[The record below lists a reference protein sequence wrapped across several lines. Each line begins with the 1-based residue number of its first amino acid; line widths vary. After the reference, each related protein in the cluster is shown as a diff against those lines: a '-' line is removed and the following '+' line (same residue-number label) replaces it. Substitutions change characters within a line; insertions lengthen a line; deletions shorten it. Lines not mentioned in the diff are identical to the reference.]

1 MAVEMTADNDWG
13 VTVEEVSA
21 LAPQVTIGTD
31 PAEVV
36 DPVFY
41 EADRKITIGEVQ
53 GWISDV
59 AGRVALR
66 LANMGK
72 ITDANQSAALAKA
85 AHDAT
90 VNGAAS
96 YLVAAAHP
104 IGQLNDASGYAAL
117 LWSRYETALEGAG
130 TQLDAWL
137 IELAET
143 AAAPAVTSPSY
154 FFPDALFPD
163 GKRF

>member
-1 MAVEMTADNDWG
+1 MAVELTADTDWG

-21 LAPQVTIGTD
+21 LAPHVTIGTD
-31 PAEVV
+31 PAEIP
-36 DPVFY
+36 DPVFID
-41 EADRKITIGEVQ
+41 ADRKITVTEVE

-72 ITDANQSAALAKA
+72 VTDTAQVAALGQA

-104 IGQLNDASGYAAL
+104 VGQLNDGSGYAAL
-117 LWSRYETALEGAG
+117 LWSRYETALDGAG

-137 IELAET
+137 IEAKAT
-143 AAAPAVTSPSY
+143 VINKPSS
-154 FFPDALFPD
+154 FFPEPLFPD